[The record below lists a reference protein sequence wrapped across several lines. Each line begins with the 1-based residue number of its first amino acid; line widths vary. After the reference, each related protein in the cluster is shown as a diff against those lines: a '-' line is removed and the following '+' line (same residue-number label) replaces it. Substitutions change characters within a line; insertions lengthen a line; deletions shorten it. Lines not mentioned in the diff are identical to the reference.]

1 MNLKKNFLIIWTM
14 LSFFVNPSSFEEY
27 AKLKKDERIS
37 IRSDDLPCE
46 FTQESYETIVEFIQ
60 KTKNLEY
67 ECIMYFDYVTGE
79 ILKFETGQKSQVK
92 IEFDDGEFEGKHVA
106 SLHNHPS
113 GVYSPPSDKNFGILV
128 RDFEDYELIVGQNGL
143 WILKAK
149 CVDFQL
155 NFELK
160 FSALQ
165 ILVSCQEF
173 SNNKYSYP
181 KSDEICDIMY
191 GVSLSNYINDKN
203 INDIQLTK
211 VEYQL

>member
-1 MNLKKNFLIIWTM
+1 M
-14 LSFFVNPSSFEEY
+14 LSFFVKSSSFEEY

-37 IRSDDLPCE
+37 IRLEDLPYE
-46 FTQESYETIVEFIQ
+46 FTPKSHETIVEFIQ

-79 ILKFETGQKSQVK
+79 ILKFETGQKSQIK
-92 IEFDDGEFEGKHVA
+92 IEFDDGEFEGRHVA
-106 SLHNHPS
+106 SIHNHPPE
-113 GVYSPPSDKNFGILV
+113 VYSPPSDKNFGILM
-128 RDFEDYELIVGQNGL
+128 RDFEDYELIAGPNGL

-173 SNNKYSYP
+173 SKNKYSYP

-211 VEYQL
+211 VEYNL

>member
-1 MNLKKNFLIIWTM
+1 MILKKIFLM
-14 LSFFVNPSSFEEY
+14 MMALLSLLVNVSSFEEY
-27 AKLKKDERIS
+27 GKLTKDENIS
-37 IRSDDLPCE
+37 IRLEDLPEE
-46 FTQESYETIVEFIQ
+46 FTSEAYETVVEFIQ
-60 KTKNLEY
+60 KTKDLEY
-67 ECIMYFDYVTGE
+67 ECLMYFDYVTGQ
-79 ILKFETGQKSQVK
+79 ILKFKTGLKDKVK
-92 IEFDDGEFEGKHVA
+92 IEFSEGEFEGFHVA
-106 SLHNHPS
+106 SIHNHPP
-113 GVYSPPSDKNFGILV
+113 GVYSPPSDKNFGILM
-128 RDFEDYELIVGQNGL
+128 RDFEDYELIVGQTGL

-165 ILVSCQEF
+165 IMVSCQEF
-173 SNNKYSYP
+173 SKNKYPYP

-211 VEYQL
+211 AEYKL